1 MNKNESISYTEM
13 QKFFAR
19 EIKEVGGRPITSKNL
34 ELSLLP
40 IHARENLSAPEMPW
54 YTEVN
59 DIYMEFRR
67 SPFWMVAGYVFLGFM
82 LSLLS
87 ISILSIV
94 AFSFYVMGFNSDLLF
109 LYLLAFVLGCFIL
122 PGAAKIAFF
131 TPHYLPIRFNRKT
144 QKIYVSDLIIEGNVF
159 FGKIKLTFHEYDW
172 KDVEGWEVSRHFSK
186 SMPYNGLHLVVNR
199 ENDINALRQT
209 RVYTT
214 RAPWSAQ
221 EMARQKNYIPQIWLY
236 CHNYMAYETVS
247 GAKNKPQP
255 FIFLRNN
262 WLFKWPKEMDKR
274 SRSSKIL
281 SE

>member
-94 AFSFYVMGFNSDLLF
+94 AFSFYEMGFNSDFCIYLHLCLAVLYYLALQKLLF
-109 LYLLAFVLGCFIL
+109 
-122 PGAAKIAFF
+122 
-131 TPHYLPIRFNRKT
+131 
-144 QKIYVSDLIIEGNVF
+144 
-159 FGKIKLTFHEYDW
+159 
-172 KDVEGWEVSRHFSK
+172 SRH
-186 SMPYNGLHLVVNR
+186 
-199 ENDINALRQT
+199 I
-209 RVYTT
+209 
-214 RAPWSAQ
+214 
-221 EMARQKNYIPQIWLY
+221 
-236 CHNYMAYETVS
+236 
-247 GAKNKPQP
+247 
-255 FIFLRNN
+255 IFL
-262 WLFKWPKEMDKR
+262 
-274 SRSSKIL
+274 
-281 SE
+281 

>member
-54 YTEVN
+54 YTEFN

-94 AFSFYVMGFNSDLLF
+94 AFSFYEMGFNSDLLF
-109 LYLLAFVLGCFIL
+109 LYLLAFVLG
-122 PGAAKIAFF
+122 
-131 TPHYLPIRFNRKT
+131 
-144 QKIYVSDLIIEGNVF
+144 
-159 FGKIKLTFHEYDW
+159 
-172 KDVEGWEVSRHFSK
+172 
-186 SMPYNGLHLVVNR
+186 
-199 ENDINALRQT
+199 
-209 RVYTT
+209 
-214 RAPWSAQ
+214 
-221 EMARQKNYIPQIWLY
+221 
-236 CHNYMAYETVS
+236 
-247 GAKNKPQP
+247 
-255 FIFLRNN
+255 
-262 WLFKWPKEMDKR
+262 
-274 SRSSKIL
+274 
-281 SE
+281 